1 MFAKLSRAAIL
12 PCALGLAG
20 IASAQSPDC
29 LDVPAALDY
38 WRPIAAAADSADAN
52 TLAEPLLQCLR
63 SPNPELR
70 DDIGYGLFSVWLR
83 NAQLSVDR
91 KQFLLQQLSANLSPA
106 TRELSLQRS
115 FSALIISEL
124 LRADAID
131 AFMTTTQRE
140 QLLQASAQALRDEQD
155 FRGFEDELGWVHP
168 IAHLA
173 DVMWRFSLHPALSED
188 QAALILTAIGS
199 KVSAAENFYHFN
211 EGDRLARPI
220 AILLRRDASTSAAWL
235 NWFAG
240 FAKPKSVNTWP
251 EAFGSSAGLT
261 ELHNTKLFIR
271 ALSDQLQGVDLDKP
285 VQEKL
290 DELVALLTELV

>member
-12 PCALGLAG
+12 SCSLGLAG
-20 IASAQSPDC
+20 IASAQAPDC
-29 LDVPAALDY
+29 LDEPAALDY
-38 WRPIAAAADSADAN
+38 WRPIAAAANSVDAN
-52 TLAEPLLQCLR
+52 TLAEPLLQCLK
-63 SPNPELR
+63 SPNHELR
-70 DDIGYGLFSVWLR
+70 DNIGYGLFSVWLR

-173 DVMWRFSLHPALSED
+173 DVQWRFSLHPALSED
-188 QAALILTAIGS
+188 QAVLILIAIGS
-199 KVSAAENFYHFN
+199 KVSATESFYHFN

-220 AILLRRDASTSAAWL
+220 AILLRRDALTSTAWL

-251 EAFGSSAGLT
+251 EAFGSAAGLT

>member
-1 MFAKLSRAAIL
+1 MFAKLSKAAIL
-12 PCALGLAG
+12 SWAISLTST
-20 IASAQSPDC
+20 ASVQSPDC
-29 LDVPAALDY
+29 LDASAALDY
-38 WRPIAAAADSADAN
+38 WRPIAAAADSADADA
-52 TLAEPLLQCLR
+52 LAEPLLQCLN

-70 DDIGYGLFSVWLR
+70 DNIGYGLFSTWLR
-83 NAQLSVDR
+83 NAQISVDR
-91 KQFLLQQLSANLSPA
+91 KQFLLQQLSANLSSA

-131 AFMTTTQRE
+131 AFMTATQRE
-140 QLLQASAQALRDEQD
+140 QLLQASVQALRDEQD

-173 DVMWRFSLHPALSED
+173 DVLWRFSLHPALSED
-188 QAALILTAIGS
+188 QAALILIAIGN

-220 AILLRRDASTSAAWL
+220 AILLRRDALSSTAWL
-235 NWFAG
+235 NWFAD
-240 FAKPKSVNTWP
+240 FSMPKSVNAWP
-251 EAFGSSAGLT
+251 EAFGSTRGLT

-271 ALSDQLQGVDLDKP
+271 TLSDQLQGVELDNA

-290 DELVALLTELV
+290 DELVALFSELV